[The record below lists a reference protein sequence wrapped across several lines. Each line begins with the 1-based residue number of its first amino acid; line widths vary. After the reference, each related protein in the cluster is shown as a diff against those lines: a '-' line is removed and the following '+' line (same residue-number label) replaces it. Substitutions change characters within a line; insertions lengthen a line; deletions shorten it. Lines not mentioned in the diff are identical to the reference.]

1 MGNEKVTVAEE
12 IRRVEAEADQAADAM
27 LRVVKGTHTEKDVET
42 VRQVGE
48 TARKGLESLK
58 KGTP

>member
-1 MGNEKVTVAEE
+1 MGNGKNTVAEE
-12 IRRVEAEADQAADAM
+12 IRRVEAEADKAADAM
-27 LRVVKGTHTEKDVET
+27 LRVVKGTHTEEDIET

-58 KGTP
+58 ETQ